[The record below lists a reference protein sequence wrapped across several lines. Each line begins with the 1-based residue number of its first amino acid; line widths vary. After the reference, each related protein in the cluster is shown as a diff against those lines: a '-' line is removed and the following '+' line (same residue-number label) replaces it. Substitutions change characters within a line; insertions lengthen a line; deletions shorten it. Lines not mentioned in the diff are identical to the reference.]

1 MRNRHSSPYHKH
13 GAPQL
18 HCSACHLLKK
28 TFHFSTTISKVTLA
42 ILCNWRTE
50 KPAQLWLLCTHLVL
64 VPHSQLSSAAP
75 ASTADPQGWGHPCP
89 EGSCRPGA
97 LRPHTPSTCGGLLL
111 PEVVLA
117 LIRATVQ
124 HTEPGTAIA
133 VSSNR
138 KQKKASKLNNIHGVC
153 FSLALK
159 KKKKRN
165 EERKKKKYFYPSMV
179 DASDF
184 TRPKQ
189 PLHALLLP
197 QHPHTATPTPRTRP
211 LPSQTAR
218 SPENK
223 AWETLWPQR
232 LVMTALFSGDKSCKG
247 ANCRHVF

>member
-159 KKKKRN
+159 KKKKMEWREKN
-165 EERKKKKYFYPSMV
+165 KKKVFLSKYGRWIWLYQAQT
-179 DASDF
+179 ASPRL
-184 TRPKQ
+184 TAAPA
-189 PLHALLLP
+189 PPHS
-197 QHPHTATPTPRTRP
+197 HPNPAYPTPPITDSTQPREQSLRDVVAT
-211 LPSQTAR
+211 
-218 SPENK
+218 
-223 AWETLWPQR
+223 ETSDDS
-232 LVMTALFSGDKSCKG
+232 F
-247 ANCRHVF
+247 VFWR